1 MLKTNSLRESMLHGC
16 RWCQANP
23 EKFTI
28 FAESGN
34 IETTGETPSFVYRY
48 QMVMLVMDYA
58 GELDDLTLPLLAWLS
73 ENQPQLLLNPERN
86 QDIKFSAVINDDDSA
101 DLLFTLPLRERVR
114 ITRSS
119 QGTPQAEHLPEPKPR
134 LPSSEGDWSHVFQD
148 VTWGESDG

>member
-1 MLKTNSLRESMLHGC
+1 MLKTDSLREAMTRSC

-28 FAESGN
+28 FVESGN

-48 QMVMLVMDYA
+48 QMVMFVMDYA

-101 DLLFTLPLRERVR
+101 DLLFTLPCGNAFASRAAVR
-114 ITRSS
+114 AHRRQNTCRS
-119 QGTPQAEHLPEPKPR
+119 QNPACPLPKATGR
-134 LPSSEGDWSHVFQD
+134 MYSVM
-148 VTWGESDG
+148 